1 MKKHLL
7 LFGLLGL
14 FIMAFTPN
22 PGVNKKKLKVPKG
35 FVYVPSGSLKDGDKT
50 LSIQGFFMLATEVS
64 NLDYR
69 EFLHHLEAAGRTAD
83 LAKAQIRPEGW
94 RIKAEYNEPMVEHY
108 HAHPAY
114 ENYPVVNITREGAL
128 LYCTWLQ
135 EQLQSQNPDQFIKV
149 RLPTE
154 QEWMYAARGGH
165 EDYYYSNGYYLR
177 NNKGEFMYSY
187 RHVGDEYLHTDPKT
201 GAFER
206 KTIMIS
212 GRPAN
217 GVLGNLTAPAQSFVP
232 NDFGLYNMCGNAAE
246 MIAED
251 GRTKGGSF
259 ADTGYDIRIDGPDTY
274 AGVQEASP
282 YIGFRVLFSAVG
294 K

>member
-69 EFLHHLEAAGRTAD
+69 EFLHQLEAAGRTAD

-114 ENYPVVNITREGAL
+114 ENYPVVNITREAAL

-165 EDYYYSNGYYLR
+165 EDYPYSNGYYLH
-177 NNKGEFMYSY
+177 NNKGEFLYNY
-187 RHVGDEYLHTDPKT
+187 KHIGDEYLHTDPKT
-201 GAFER
+201 GALER
-206 KTIMIS
+206 KTVVLS
-212 GRPAN
+212 GRPVN
-217 GVLGNLTAPAQSFVP
+217 GNFVHITTPAQSYAP
-232 NDFGLYNMCGNAAE
+232 NDFSLYNMCGNAAE

-274 AGVQEASP
+274 AGVHEASP

>member
-22 PGVNKKKLKVPKG
+22 PGVNKKKFKAPKG
-35 FVYVPSGSLKDGDKT
+35 FAYIPSGTLKDGDKT

-69 EFLHHLEAAGRTAD
+69 EFLHHLEAAGRKED
-83 LAKAQIRPEGW
+83 LAKAQVHPEGW
-94 RIKAEYNEPMVEHY
+94 RIKEAYNEPLVEHY
-108 HAHPAY
+108 HMHPAF
-114 ENYPVVNITREGAL
+114 ENYPVVNVTREGAL
-128 LYCTWLQ
+128 LYCLWLE
-135 EQLQSQNPDQFIKV
+135 EQLKKQNPDMLIKV

-165 EDYYYSNGYYLR
+165 EDYPYSNGYYLH
-177 NNKGEFMYSY
+177 NNKGEFLYNY
-187 RHVGDEYLHTDPKT
+187 KHLGDEYVHTDPKT

-206 KTIMIS
+206 KTI
-212 GRPAN
+212 
-217 GVLGNLTAPAQSFVP
+217 VLSSHPVNGNLVNLPTPAKSYSP
-232 NDFGLYNMCGNAAE
+232 NDFGLYNTCGNAAE
-246 MIAED
+246 MIAEA

-259 ADTGYDIRIDGPDTY
+259 ACTGYDIRIEAPDVY

-282 YIGFRVLFSAVG
+282 YIGFRVVMSVLG